1 MQNRPRLFCRGFL
14 FLPFFQR
21 HIVFNFFSRHLKHG
35 KQIQV
40 HSVPEYPQHHF
51 GAFDF
56 QDVFNLFDGCAA
68 RTADHFLN
76 NRDGFVQVAIH
87 FLSLSFIGQLPP
99 LLNKQSRKQFHKSS
113 VKTIFFLQ
121 KRLDNPVVLSQQCLV
136 LVLFIIRLL

>member
-1 MQNRPRLFCRGFL
+1 MQNKPRLFYRGFL

-21 HIVFNFFSRHLKHG
+21 HIVFNFLSRHLKHG

-87 FLSLSFIGQLPP
+87 FLSFVVGDASAAA
-99 LLNKQSRKQFHKSS
+99 KQTKPETISQVQPK
-113 VKTIFFLQ
+113 VK
-121 KRLDNPVVLSQQCLV
+121 
-136 LVLFIIRLL
+136 